1 MAVGNGDMWVVQG
14 EEDAL
19 KPGDYLISSDTAGHA
34 MKDPGTYAV
43 SNIVARVTNTTNW
56 SDVATTIDGKKHTKI
71 NVTFEVFQ
79 KDNRLDQ
86 LMSAE
91 ANASSTA
98 LLINDDRDTVWSRL
112 VALAQNFKDGVLSI
126 IGVEVEYVR
135 SEHID
140 TDTINASTLCLGDV
154 CVTESEF
161 RSVFGNTGNTPPP
174 QSGGGGE
181 DAEAPTE
188 ESDVSDEESEPIEE
202 ETDEGESDEASDEE
216 ESEVPEV
223 EDDPPVLEE
232 ESEEEVEETPV
243 EDSEEVEEPAETPL
257 SEEGG
262 E

>member
-1 MAVGNGDMWVVQG
+1 M
-14 EEDAL
+14 
-19 KPGDYLISSDTAGHA
+19 
-34 MKDPGTYAV
+34 